1 MTEAGQG
8 DDTTSARTYWL
19 FETGTGR
26 CVLAEDAVGHHIENA
41 VVRAL
46 PDAGPRFDAAVMH
59 DTTQL
64 IPAIDLRAR
73 KGGGGGAGGPDVL
86 VLRHPRHV
94 GLIIDRLLGK
104 ITLTAKQ
111 VHALSSGQS
120 QQLPDYVS
128 AVTFMDAKPI
138 AVLDPNRLAAEDDM
152 PDESQVSR
160 RLDRRKTPR
169 EPQPMADASSRD
181 GAPLGSPSGN

>member
-1 MTEAGQG
+1 MTEAGQD

-19 FETGTGR
+19 FEAGTGR

-73 KGGGGGAGGPDVL
+73 KGGGGSAGGPDVL

-111 VHALSSGQS
+111 VHALNSGQS

-152 PDESQVSR
+152 LDESQVSR

>member
-1 MTEAGQG
+1 MTEADQS
-8 DDTTSARTYWL
+8 DETTSARGYWL
-19 FETGTGR
+19 LETGTGL

-104 ITLTAKQ
+104 VSLTARQ
-111 VHALSSGQS
+111 VHALNPTQS

-128 AVTFMDAKPI
+128 AVTFMDAQPV

-152 PDESQVSR
+152 PDKGQVSR

-169 EPQPMADASSRD
+169 ESQPVADASRD
-181 GAPLGSPSGN
+181 AAPLGSPSGN